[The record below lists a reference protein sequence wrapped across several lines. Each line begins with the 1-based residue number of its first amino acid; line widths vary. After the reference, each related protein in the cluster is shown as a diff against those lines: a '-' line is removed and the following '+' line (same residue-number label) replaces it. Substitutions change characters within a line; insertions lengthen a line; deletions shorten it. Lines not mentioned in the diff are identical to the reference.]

1 MPEKNALSRRDFLKG
16 AAVAGAGAAALGL
29 VGCDNDGGG
38 ATSGGGSGSKIITLP
53 HVEKWDY
60 EADVVVC
67 GFGFAGQG
75 AAVEANNLGNTVFVV
90 DRAPREHCGGSS
102 ASKRIYTSGLLGPD
116 PETNIKYVTS
126 ECWGT
131 TDAETIRMQ
140 IEMNHKLPAWIESI
154 GGTVTWQRTSIAYPV
169 IPGGAD
175 MSKSGTGPE
184 NGFVG
189 HPPAP
194 YEDKFPQ
201 ESYKPPWTEWMLDMM
216 AERDIPVK
224 HATPLVELIQNG
236 ETGEIIGIKAAE
248 GITFAKGFEQ
258 NSDGTPIYIKA
269 NKGVVIATGGY
280 EHNEEL
286 LKQFAPH
293 AHSAFVTMYG
303 SPYSDGSGMIAAAK
317 VGAQLWHTNK
327 KEMHSFGCAPLSKE
341 LGVGVTVSAWATNI
355 GGFPGIV
362 VNRYGKR
369 FYNEYF
375 NGGHSDNRR
384 EWDRFVHHHLPADD
398 EEYCD
403 YPNVPM
409 YFIFDETTRKE
420 KRIGGIGQF
429 QGNLGVYK
437 WSEDNSVEV
446 DKGYIIKADSI
457 EELAGKITSTNFFG
471 VVEPMD
477 KAALAKTVSD
487 YNGYCATGV
496 DLEFGRR
503 GETMLPLVTPPFY
516 AMEIC
521 ECQTNTQGGPKHN
534 GHCQV
539 LDAFDK
545 PIPRLYVAGE
555 LGSIY
560 GHLYNG
566 MENIPETLSSGIR
579 AARHANDLT
588 PWDA

>member
-1 MPEKNALSRRDFLKG
+1 
-16 AAVAGAGAAALGL
+16 
-29 VGCDNDGGG
+29 
-38 ATSGGGSGSKIITLP
+38 
-53 HVEKWDY
+53 
-60 EADVVVC
+60 
-67 GFGFAGQG
+67 
-75 AAVEANNLGNTVFVV
+75 
-90 DRAPREHCGGSS
+90 
-102 ASKRIYTSGLLGPD
+102 LLGPD

-131 TDAETIRMQ
+131 VTDLDAIRMQ
-140 IEMNHKLPAWIESI
+140 IEMNHQLPDWIESI
-154 GGTVTWQRTSIAYPV
+154 GGTVTWQPTSIAYPI
-169 IPGGAD
+169 IPGGAE
-175 MSKSGTGPE
+175 MSEAGTGPE

-189 HPPAP
+189 HPPQT
-194 YEDKFPQ
+194 YEDNFPQ
-201 ESYKPPWTEWMLDMM
+201 ESYKPPWTEWMLDTM
-216 AERDIPVK
+216 AEREIPVK

-248 GITFAKGFEQ
+248 GITFGKGFEQ

-269 NKGVVIATGGY
+269 KKGVVIATGGY

-303 SPYSDGSGMIAAAK
+303 SPYSDGSGLLAAVKA
-317 VGAQLWHTNK
+317 GAQLWHMNK
-327 KEMHSFGCAPLSKE
+327 KEMHSFACAPLSKE

-355 GGFPGIV
+355 GAFPGIV

-420 KRIGGIGQF
+420 KRIGGRSQF
-429 QGNLGVYK
+429 QGNLGIYE
-437 WSEDNSVEV
+437 WSDDNSAEV
-446 DKGYIIKADSI
+446 DKGYIIKADSM
-457 EELAGKITSTNFFG
+457 EELAGKITSTNIFG

-487 YNGYCATGV
+487 YNSYCATGV

-534 GHCQV
+534 GYCQV
-539 LDAFDK
+539 LDAFDE

-566 MENIPETLSSGIR
+566 MENIPETLSGGIR

-588 PWDA
+588 AWDA

>member
-1 MPEKNALSRRDFLKG
+1 MPEKKVLSRRGFLKG
-16 AAVAGAGAAALGL
+16 AVAAGVGVTALGL
-29 VGCDNDGGG
+29 AACNDEPADGPSD
-38 ATSGGGSGSKIITLP
+38 AKEPITLP
-53 HVEKWDY
+53 HVEKWDF
-60 EADVVVC
+60 EADFVIC
-67 GFGFAGQG
+67 GFGFAGQS
-75 AAVEANNLGNTVFVV
+75 AALEANNLGNTVFVV

-102 ASKRIYTSGLLGPD
+102 ASKRIFTSGLLGPD
-116 PETNIKYVTS
+116 PETNIEYVTS
-126 ECWGT
+126 ECWGSV
-131 TDAETIRMQ
+131 TDLDTIRMQ
-140 IEMNHKLPAWIESI
+140 IEMNHQLPAWIESI
-154 GGTVTWQRTSIAYPV
+154 GGTVTWQPTGISYPV
-169 IPGGAD
+169 IPGGAN
-175 MSKSGTGPE
+175 MGKAGTGPE

-189 HPPAP
+189 HPPEP
-194 YEDKFPQ
+194 YEEKFPQ
-201 ESYKPPWTEWMLDMM
+201 DSFKAPWTEWMLDTM
-216 AERDIPVK
+216 AEREIPVK
-224 HATPLVELIQNG
+224 HSTPLVELILNG
-236 ETGEIIGIKAAE
+236 ETGEVLGIKALE
-248 GITFAKGFEQ
+248 GVTFSKGFKQ
-258 NSDGTPIYIKA
+258 NADGTPIYIKA
-269 NKGVVIATGGY
+269 KKAVVVATGGY
-280 EHNEEL
+280 EANEEL
-286 LKQFAPH
+286 LTQFAPH

-303 SPYSDGSGMIAAAK
+303 SPYSDGSGLLAAQKA
-317 VGAQLWHTNK
+317 GAALWHMNK
-327 KEMHSFGCAPLSKE
+327 KEMHSFACAPLSKD
-341 LGVGVTVSAWATNI
+341 LGVGVTVSAWATGI

-362 VNRYGKR
+362 VNRYGQR

-409 YFIFDETTRKE
+409 YYIFDDTTMKT

-437 WSEDNSVEV
+437 WSEDNSAELES
-446 DKGYIIKADSI
+446 GYILKADSI

-477 KAALAKTVSD
+477 KAALAKTVAD
-487 YNGYCATGV
+487 YNSYCATGV

-503 GETMLPLVTPPFY
+503 AEMMLPLATPPFY

-534 GHCQV
+534 GYCQV
-539 LDAFDK
+539 LDAFDE

-566 MENIPETLSSGIR
+566 MENIPETFSSGIR

-588 PWDA
+588 AWDA